1 MDHIYFDLPSSTTQQ
16 ISPTSD
22 LPTITNP
29 VYLHGLYAVDQNSYK
44 NAPWVAL
51 DGSQINGFSTGLRF
65 DSNNSTLQALSLTG
79 FGYATILSGN
89 QNQLLGNY
97 FGIRPDGS
105 FGANQVAVGVFGS
118 NNQIGSGFTQ
128 DRNFIA
134 ASQSVG
140 ISLSDPNAHSNRIF
154 GNWIGLGP
162 GGNSPE
168 AQGNGVSIYG
178 ASNNYI
184 GTNGDSLN
192 DDAEGNVISGNS
204 SGIELINAHNN
215 RISGN
220 RIGTTPDG
228 SSRLQNISFGISIYY
243 SHETIVGTNGDGT
256 SDSFERNL
264 ISGNGY
270 GGITIND
277 SNQNRIAGNY
287 IGTNTS
293 GSESIPNY
301 GNGVSI
307 RGNSTG
313 NTIGTDSSNDAW
325 NESERNLISGNSAS
339 GIGLSSARVS
349 NTVIAG
355 NLIGVDVTGTQAISN
370 SYGVYIYKA
379 FGTRVGT
386 DGDGN
391 YDSLERNVVSG
402 NSIGVVVYGD
412 NPDVSN
418 MEIAQDLVDGR
429 ILSTV
434 YTAELAQADLFDTS
448 GAAGGNWGIDLP
460 IPGGGGENYAVKVTG
475 TLQVATPGVYSFAA
489 GSDDGTRLIIDGQDV
504 AFFWG
509 PRSFGVSYG
518 EMNLSGEHTIEWISF
533 EQGGA
538 AGFELSVS
546 PIAGN
551 YSDITEANG
560 WKVLGDPNPDS
571 QIRLKPGTVLNATAY
586 YATGPYRFNTSIAGN
601 FLGTDINGNTSVPN
615 TYGIFIYNSA
625 EIEIGGPI
633 ASMRNMIS
641 GNSQSG
647 IYAQGTYLLSIEGN
661 SIGLDKDGQNPIG
674 NGFFGLELLGA
685 NDTLIK
691 NNIIGSNVRGLQIQ
705 SANNTV
711 VVGNTIGLAAD
722 GITQRS
728 NTQGGLVAVYSSG
741 MQLGTDGDGID
752 DALEGNLISA
762 NGGPANVALIFVND
776 SVVAGNTIGSTK
788 DYALV

>member
-1 MDHIYFDLPSSTTQQ
+1 
-16 ISPTSD
+16 
-22 LPTITNP
+22 
-29 VYLHGLYAVDQNSYK
+29 
-44 NAPWVAL
+44 
-51 DGSQINGFSTGLRF
+51 
-65 DSNNSTLQALSLTG
+65 
-79 FGYATILSGN
+79 
-89 QNQLLGNY
+89 
-97 FGIRPDGS
+97 
-105 FGANQVAVGVFGS
+105 
-118 NNQIGSGFTQ
+118 
-128 DRNFIA
+128 
-134 ASQSVG
+134 
-140 ISLSDPNAHSNRIF
+140 
-154 GNWIGLGP
+154 
-162 GGNSPE
+162 
-168 AQGNGVSIYG
+168 
-178 ASNNYI
+178 
-184 GTNGDSLN
+184 
-192 DDAEGNVISGNS
+192 
-204 SGIELINAHNN
+204 
-215 RISGN
+215 
-220 RIGTTPDG
+220 
-228 SSRLQNISFGISIYY
+228 ISIYY

-402 NSIGVVVYGD
+402 NSIGVVVDGD
-412 NPDVSN
+412 NPYVSN

-429 ILSTV
+429 IISTV

-504 AFFWG
+504 AFFWE

-518 EMNLSGEHTIEWISF
+518 EMNLSAGEHTIEWISF

-674 NGFFGLELLGA
+674 NVFFGLELLGA

-705 SANNTV
+705 SAKSTV

-788 DYALV
+788 DYALVGGTLPNSHGIYVLNSNNVTIGTDALPDTFNLSERNVIGGNLEHGIAVAGSNRIKIAGNLVGIAPSGSALPNQVRGVSISDSTQVLVGTDGDGQDDAIEGNVISGNKSFGLVVEGYGNSLVRVSGNKIGTNIDGTQAVPNEYQGIFLM